1 MLREPTELEEHETT
15 IKAELLQ
22 SPHASGVGRESRG
35 RWSYST
41 VWRVADHND
50 IVLTE
55 GCKTIMAGIGGRRS
69 KRRR

>member
-1 MLREPTELEEHETT
+1 MASFCWAV
-15 IKAELLQ
+15 INAELLKW
-22 SPHASGVGRESRG
+22 PHASGVARESRG

-41 VWRVADHND
+41 VWPVADRND

-55 GCKTIMAGIGGRRS
+55 ERKTIMAGIGGRRS